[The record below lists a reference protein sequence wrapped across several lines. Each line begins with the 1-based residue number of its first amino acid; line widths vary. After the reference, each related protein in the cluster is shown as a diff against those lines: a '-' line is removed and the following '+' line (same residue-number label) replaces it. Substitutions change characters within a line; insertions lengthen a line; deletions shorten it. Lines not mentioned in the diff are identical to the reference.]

1 MTRTVRVL
9 VLCAGNICRS
19 PVAAAVLARL
29 ATEAGRFAL
38 EVRSRGTHDWN
49 AGAGAHPAM
58 AAIAAARGYDLGRHV
73 AAQVSPADLAWA
85 DEVLV
90 MDEANR
96 ADLAAR
102 HPAHAARARLLDAA
116 GIPDPWLSAD
126 PGAFA
131 AAFDQVEAAVRAWLA
146 AR

>member
-1 MTRTVRVL
+1 ML
-9 VLCAGNICRS
+9 LLCAGNICRS
-19 PVAAAVLARL
+19 PAAAAVLARL
-29 ATEAGRFAL
+29 GAERGLDL
-38 EVRSRGTHDWN
+38 EVRARGTHDWN

-58 AAIAAARGYDLGRHV
+58 AAAATARGYDLGGHV
-73 AAQVSPADLAWA
+73 AAQVSAGDLAWA

-102 HPAHAARARLLDAA
+102 FPEQAAKASLLDPA
-116 GIPDPWLSAD
+116 GIPDPWPGTR

-131 AAFDQVEAAVRAWLA
+131 AAFDQIEAAVRAWLA

>member
-1 MTRTVRVL
+1 MTPTVRVL

-19 PVAAAVLARL
+19 PAVAAVLARL
-29 ATEAGRFAL
+29 GAGL

-49 AGAGAHPAM
+49 AGSGAHPAM
-58 AAIAAARGYDLGRHV
+58 AAIGAARGYDLGGHV
-73 AAQVSPADLAWA
+73 AAQVSAADLAWA

-102 HPAHAARARLLDAA
+102 FPEYAARVRLLDPA
-116 GIPDPWLSAD
+116 GIPDPWLSTD

>member
-1 MTRTVRVL
+1 MTSSTVRVL

-19 PVAAAVLARL
+19 PAAAAVLARL
-29 ATEAGRFAL
+29 GTGL

-49 AGAGAHPAM
+49 AGGRAHPAM
-58 AAIAAARGYDLGRHV
+58 AALGAARGYDLGGHV
-73 AAQVSPADLAWA
+73 AAQVTGADLAWA

-90 MDEANR
+90 MDEANL

-102 HPAHAARARLLDAA
+102 FPGHAARARLLDEA

-126 PGAFA
+126 PGAFS
-131 AAFDQVEAAVRAWLA
+131 AAFDQIEAAARAWVA